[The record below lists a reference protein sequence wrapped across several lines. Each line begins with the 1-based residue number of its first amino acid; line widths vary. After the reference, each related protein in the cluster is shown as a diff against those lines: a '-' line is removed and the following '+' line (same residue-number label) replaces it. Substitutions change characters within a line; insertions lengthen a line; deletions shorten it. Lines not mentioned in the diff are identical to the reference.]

1 MVDISR
7 EQLIEI
13 VSIATNA
20 TKKENSGLVQ
30 DIKSELSKLSEKF
43 TDLAQHIAVIDE
55 RHQHN
60 TDKIIGIEKHLE
72 KLNSKV
78 ATQEKI
84 NSDTALVLQRCVE
97 GIKCIPELSEQ
108 VELNQESFTSLDSK
122 INSYKTAV
130 LWSLAILT
138 TLGGIVVS
146 LIVYIYQ
153 TEKNLDKTVQVG
165 LETALSKY
173 EISQ

>member
-1 MVDISR
+1 MADLSR

-30 DIKSELSKLSEKF
+30 DIKLELSKLSERF
-43 TDLAQHIAVIDE
+43 TELARHIAVIDE

-84 NSDTALVLQRCVE
+84 NSDTALVLERCVE
-97 GIKCIPELSEQ
+97 GLKCIPDISAKVDEI
-108 VELNQESFTSLDSK
+108 SLWKSWVTGLG
-122 INSYKTAV
+122 IAFMV
-130 LWSLAILT
+130 
-138 TLGGIVVS
+138 LGGVVVS

-165 LETALSKY
+165 LETALPKY

>member
-1 MVDISR
+1 MADLSR

-30 DIKSELSKLSEKF
+30 DIKLELSKLSERF
-43 TDLAQHIAVIDE
+43 TELARHIAVIDE

-60 TDKIIGIEKHLE
+60 TDKIIGIENHLE

-97 GIKCIPELSEQ
+97 GIKCIPDLTKQIES
-108 VELNQESFTSLDSK
+108 NQEKLITLDK
-122 INSYKTAV
+122 EVNSYKLAAI
-130 LWSLAILT
+130 WSLAIIT
-138 TLGGIVVS
+138 TLGGTI
-146 LIVYIYQ
+146 LALAIYIYDRDMSKVD
-153 TEKNLDKTVQVG
+153 KNSINVASY
-165 LETALSKY
+165 ETHA
-173 EISQ
+173 